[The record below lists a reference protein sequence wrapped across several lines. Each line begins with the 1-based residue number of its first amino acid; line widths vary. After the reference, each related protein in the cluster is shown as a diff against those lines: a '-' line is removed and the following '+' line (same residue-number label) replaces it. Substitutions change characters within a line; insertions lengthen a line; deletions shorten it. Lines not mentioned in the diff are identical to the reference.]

1 MEDGM
6 GIQRK
11 QHSGVHFEIKLP
23 RDTVREC
30 HRRSGR
36 SRSFSHESDLDGRHV
51 TIYCTEEGEI
61 TDKIRGTV
69 KRVSHKSAKRWILV
83 AEEIVISS
91 LQMA

>member
-6 GIQRK
+6 GIQKK

-30 HRRSGR
+30 HGRSGR
-36 SRSFSHESDLDGRHV
+36 SRSFSHEGDLEGKHA
-51 TIYCTEEGEI
+51 TIYCTEDGAI
-61 TDKIRGTV
+61 TDKIRGTI

-83 AEEIVISS
+83 AEETIISS